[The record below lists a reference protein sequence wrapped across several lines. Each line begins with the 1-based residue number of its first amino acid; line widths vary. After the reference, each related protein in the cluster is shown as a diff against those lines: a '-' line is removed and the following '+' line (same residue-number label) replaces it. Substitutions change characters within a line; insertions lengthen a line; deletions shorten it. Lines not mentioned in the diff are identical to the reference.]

1 MVAEVTQQLKDRFQL
16 SEVGKLHYLLGIQVS
31 QQQEGV
37 ITLSQGSYIDKILR
51 RFGMEDCN
59 PQQLPISPQHGLRK
73 WKEGGRDKPADQLLY
88 QQIIGCLIY
97 LVTGTRPDLAFVT
110 MLLSQYASKPNT
122 KHMGAAK
129 RVLRYLKGT
138 RDITLKYHRNGTPVD
153 TGNGDTGNQL
163 IGFADSDLV
172 NDKDDGKSISGYI
185 YQLNRN
191 TISWRSKKRSRKVPT
206 STTEAELFAMA
217 YAVKHM
223 LWLQEALR
231 ELQPNQQVDSTLYRD
246 NQGTLNLLQNY
257 KGGDLTKHVV
267 INYHFLRNVVQER
280 GCFHLQH
287 VPSTENLVDICTK
300 GLAKP

>member
-1 MVAEVTQQLKDRFQL
+1 
-16 SEVGKLHYLLGIQVS
+16 
-31 QQQEGV
+31 
-37 ITLSQGSYIDKILR
+37 
-51 RFGMEDCN
+51 
-59 PQQLPISPQHGLRK
+59 
-73 WKEGGRDKPADQLLY
+73 
-88 QQIIGCLIY
+88 
-97 LVTGTRPDLAFVT
+97 

-138 RDITLKYHRNGTPVD
+138 RDLTLRYHHNETQIDR
-153 TGNGDTGNQL
+153 GNRL
-163 IGFADSDLV
+163 IGFADSDLA

-185 YQLNRN
+185 YQFNGN

-217 YAVKHM
+217 YAAKHM

-231 ELQPNQQVDSTLYRD
+231 ELQPGQPTSNQQPVDSTLYGD
-246 NQGTLNLLQNY
+246 NQGTLNLVQNH

-280 GCFHLQH
+280 GCFDLQN
-287 VPSTENLVDICTK
+287 VPSTENLADICTK
-300 GLAKP
+300 GLAKPQYDKLRNLIMKHDEE